1 MKDIFNFRSR
11 SAFYVYIFLN
21 IFVFIVLFNRIL
33 SFDFKNV
40 LLCFTSIILFIT
52 PNIIES
58 MFNIRFPSFYKICVL
73 FFIFLSGVC
82 GKIFNFY
89 LTFPFLDTFLHTV
102 NGFLCGALGVG
113 LLNYFFSNNICIS
126 HCLIIIFIILFANFI
141 GVLWE
146 VVEFSSDI
154 LLKTDAQN
162 DFVIRRFSSV
172 EFNKKKNGH
181 AIIVDNID
189 HTDIYYINNGK
200 MDKIVVDGYLDIG
213 IIDTMKDLIVN
224 LCGAIFFSILFILY
238 MGNNKIYR
246 FMNNFIILRN

>member
-1 MKDIFNFRSR
+1 MK
-11 SAFYVYIFLN
+11 
-21 IFVFIVLFNRIL
+21 
-33 SFDFKNV
+33 K
-40 LLCFTSIILFIT
+40 
-52 PNIIES
+52 
-58 MFNIRFPSFYKICVL
+58 K
-73 FFIFLSGVC
+73 
-82 GKIFNFY
+82 
-89 LTFPFLDTFLHTV
+89 
-102 NGFLCGALGVG
+102 
-113 LLNYFFSNNICIS
+113 
-126 HCLIIIFIILFANFI
+126 IIFIILFANFI

-172 EFNKKKNGH
+172 ELNKKKNGH

-238 MGNNKIYR
+238 MGNNKKYR